1 MTDTRPGH
9 GARDV
14 IVREM
19 NARHSS
25 ESNEHYTPPQIV
37 EAARATMGGID
48 YDPASCALAN
58 EVVRAEL
65 YGTDAHSSLG
75 FSWHLGTEGP
85 SRVFLN
91 PPGGLLVRSTLEP
104 LPIGADGKPSRK
116 GVSVQDCVSAQ
127 AVWWS
132 KLVHEWT
139 IGNVEQAVFVCFN
152 LEVLRLTQ
160 EPIEPWDGRSLSH
173 YSHTSAAALPI
184 CFLKDRPQY
193 WNEATDP
200 TKRGRSGAPTHA
212 GAVVYLP
219 PKDASE
225 TCYPFE
231 ETAVAIRFRT
241 AFAPL
246 GFVRI

>member
-1 MTDTRPGH
+1 MTTPTL
-9 GARDV
+9 AQV
-14 IVREM
+14 A

-25 ESNEHYTPPQIV
+25 VSNEHFTPPAIV
-37 EAARATMGGID
+37 EAARATMGDID
-48 YDPASCALAN
+48 LDPASCALAN
-58 EVVRAEL
+58 EVVQADCI
-65 YGTDAHSSLG
+65 YTDSGLSESYARIL
-75 FSWHLGTEGP
+75 
-85 SRVFLN
+85 SRGASKVFLN

-104 LPIGADGKPSRK
+104 LPIGADGRPSRK
-116 GVSVQDCVSAQ
+116 GISVQGCVSAQ

-160 EPIEPWDGRSLSH
+160 EPFAPFKG
-173 YSHTSAAALPI
+173 HTPAAALPL

-193 WNEATDP
+193 WNEGTPVA
-200 TKRGRSGAPTHA
+200 KRGVSGAPTHA

-219 PKDASE
+219 PRGVSKGRPEA
-225 TCYPFE
+225 PH
-231 ETAVAIRFRT
+231 AIERFRT
-241 AFAPL
+241 AFDPL